1 MNLFRRIIKAGA
13 VTALL
18 PVAALIAGCGGG
30 GGGGSSTPTS
40 VAPSATPAVAQTAL
54 DTPNQFLLFPNPQ
67 RLADGTDQTNTAG
80 YTDAY
85 YRAIDPNGQRATL
98 AGFLSTNGFGSG
110 TGTEFT
116 VVFGDTRDLGYGRRM
131 NVRQNPDGTMAFY
144 VVNYQ
149 VTSAQA
155 YGYNSLN
162 LDAAV
167 NQDARWVLGINAIEF
182 SPGPNGGAAFA
193 KFFNFNPAGTR
204 NTFATLDDRG
214 GKAMPGPCITCHG
227 GRGDALT
234 PPGADGLPLFNLV
247 QNSASQARGDVQA
260 HLQPIEL
267 NVVTFSTQPGYT
279 RADQESKFKML
290 EKMVLCSYPLP
301 NGTTS
306 SAPEDQCRRQANR
319 DEWQGTASVLIKQMY
334 GGDGLPQAV
343 ATDDYVPDE
352 WATAGQTNLY
362 TTSLTP
368 SCRICHIQRG
378 TGDQD
383 DLNFTSYDRFQG
395 YQDRIFAHVIN
406 RGNMPDDEL
415 VYNAFW
421 GGASSVALAGFLNNQ
436 GYKVFDASGNVLHP
450 GRPVAD
456 PGPDRVTNSAAVPL
470 SANLSLYS
478 STYKWSLVSA
488 PDGASISN
496 ATSANATLNTVG
508 DGVYSVNLVAY
519 NGTLTSDPATLNVTV
534 NSALAIAP
542 SAIRFADVKAVLQ
555 GTCVTCHQP
564 GGGPLATPPVF
575 WSDYDRNGDGV
586 VDATDTA
593 WLYAEVV
600 SRINFTD
607 LVASPLLRKPS
618 NHHHFGGL
626 QVGFDTTKPPGDP
639 ARADYDLILNWA
651 LNGAPQ

>member
-1 MNLFRRIIKAGA
+1 MNQFLRIIKAGTLA
-13 VTALL
+13 ALL
-18 PVAALIAGCGGG
+18 PLSALIAACGGG
-30 GGGGSSTPTS
+30 GGGSNTPTA
-40 VAPSATPAVAQTAL
+40 VAPTSTPAVAKTSLA
-54 DTPNQFLLFPNPQ
+54 TPNLFLLFPNPQ
-67 RLADGTDQTNTAG
+67 RLPDGTNQTDSQE
-80 YTDAY
+80 YVDAY
-85 YRAIDPNGQRATL
+85 YRAIDPNSQRATL
-98 AGFLSTNGFGSG
+98 AGFMSTNGFGSG

-116 VVFGDTRDLGYGRRM
+116 IVFGDTRDLGYGRRM

-182 SPGPNGGAAFA
+182 SPGPNGGVSFA
-193 KFFNFNPAGTR
+193 KFFNYNPQGNR
-204 NTFATLDDRG
+204 NSFATLDDRG
-214 GKAMPGPCITCHG
+214 SKAMPGPCITCHG

-267 NVVTFSTQPGYT
+267 DVVTFSAQPGYT

-290 EKMVLCSYPLP
+290 EEMVLCSYPLP
-301 NGTTS
+301 YGTTS
-306 SAPEDQCRRQANR
+306 TAPEDQCRRPATR

-334 GGDGLPQAV
+334 GGDGLPQAT
-343 ATDDYVPDE
+343 ATYNYVPDA
-352 WATAGQTNLY
+352 WSTAGQTNLY
-362 TTSLTP
+362 QTSLTP

-383 DLNFTSYDRFQG
+383 DLNFDTYDKFQSYS
-395 YQDRIFAHVIN
+395 DRIFAHVIN

-421 GGASSVALAGFLNNQ
+421 GGASSTTLASFLSGQ
-436 GYKVFDASGNVLHP
+436 GYKVYDNTGNVLHP

-456 PGPDRVTNSAAVPL
+456 PGPDRVTNGGAVPL
-470 SANLSLYS
+470 SANLSLYA
-478 STYKWSLVSA
+478 STYMWKIVSA
-488 PDGASISN
+488 PAGASLSN
-496 ATSANATLNTVG
+496 ASTATPTLNTTT
-508 DGVYSVNLVAY
+508 DGTYTVTLTAY
-519 NGTLTSDPATLNVTV
+519 NGTLVSDPATLNVVV
-534 NSALAIAP
+534 NSALPYTPTAL
-542 SAIRFADVKAVLQ
+542 RFSDVKPILQ
-555 GTCVTCHQP
+555 GTCISCHQP
-564 GGGPLATPPVF
+564 GGGPLALPPVF

-593 WLYAEVV
+593 WLYAEVR

-607 LVASPLLRKPS
+607 IVASPLLRKPS

-626 QVGFDTTKPPGDP
+626 QAGFDNTKLPGDP
-639 ARADYDLILNWA
+639 ARADYDLILSWA